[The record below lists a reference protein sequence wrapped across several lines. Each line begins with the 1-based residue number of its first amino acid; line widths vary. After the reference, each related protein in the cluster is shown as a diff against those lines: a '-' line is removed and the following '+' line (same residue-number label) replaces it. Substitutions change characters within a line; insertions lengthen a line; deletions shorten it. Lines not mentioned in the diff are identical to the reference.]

1 MSTPFRRRSALAMH
15 DLHFGPNM
23 TPMVDVVMVILI
35 FFMASATFA
44 GAEWFVK
51 AGIPREG
58 ASTGNQGQGVDPLK
72 LPPARFEVML
82 SLSSGRT
89 VARGPGIGEAELSE
103 LPARL
108 TALAAGLSAD
118 DLVLIIR
125 PEPDVPYPDV
135 IRAHDAAA
143 QAGIKK
149 VGMMDVASSAAG
161 SP

>member
-1 MSTPFRRRSALAMH
+1 MSKPFRRRDARH
-15 DLHFGPNM
+15 NWDLHFGPNM

-44 GAEWFVK
+44 GAEWFLK
-51 AGIPREG
+51 AGIPKEG
-58 ASTGNQGQGVDPLK
+58 GAESSKEAEGSDPLA

-82 SLSSGRT
+82 VVEGGRT
-89 VARGPGIGEAELSE
+89 LARGQGVGEADMGS

-108 TALAAGLSAD
+108 MELAKGVTTEEI
-118 DLVLIIR
+118 VLIIR
-125 PEPDVPYPDV
+125 PEAGVPYADV

-149 VGMMDVASSAAG
+149 VGVMDVK
-161 SP
+161 P

>member
-1 MSTPFRRRSALAMH
+1 MSKAFRRRDARHTH

-44 GAEWFVK
+44 GAEWFLK
-51 AGIPREG
+51 AGIPKEG
-58 ASTGNQGQGVDPLK
+58 GTESSKQPEGSDPLA
-72 LPPARFEVML
+72 LPPARFEVTL
-82 SLSSGRT
+82 VVEGGKT
-89 VARGPGIGEAELSE
+89 IARGQGVGESDMAS

-108 TALAAGLSAD
+108 IDLAKGVTTED
-118 DLVLIIR
+118 VVLIIR
-125 PEPDVPYPDV
+125 PEAGVPYADV

-149 VGMMDVASSAAG
+149 VGVMDVK
-161 SP
+161 P

>member
-1 MSTPFRRRSALAMH
+1 MSKAFRRRDARHTH

-44 GAEWFVK
+44 GAEWFLK
-51 AGIPREG
+51 AGIPKEG
-58 ASTGNQGQGVDPLK
+58 GAESSKQPGDTDPLA

-82 SLSSGRT
+82 VVEGGRT
-89 VARGPGIGEAELSE
+89 IARGQGVGESDMAS

-108 TALAAGLSAD
+108 MELAKGVTAEEV
-118 DLVLIIR
+118 VLIIR
-125 PEPDVPYPDV
+125 PEAGVPYADV

-149 VGMMDVASSAAG
+149 VGVMDVK
-161 SP
+161 P

>member
-1 MSTPFRRRSALAMH
+1 VSGRSFRRRSALATWDM
-15 DLHFGPNM
+15 HFGPNM

-44 GAEWFVK
+44 GAEWFLK

-58 ASTGNQGQGVDPLK
+58 GAESGRQPEGSDPLA
-72 LPPARFEVML
+72 LPPARFEITL
-82 SLSSGRT
+82 SVEGGRT
-89 VARGPGIGEAELSE
+89 MARGQGVGDGDLSD

-108 TALAAGLSAD
+108 TQLAAGLPPEEI
-118 DLVLIIR
+118 VLIIR
-125 PEPDVPYPDV
+125 PDAAVPYPDV

-149 VGMMDVASSAAG
+149 VGMMDVK
-161 SP
+161 PEP